1 MARKDR
7 KKEDFID
14 VEAEDVTQEPIE
26 ETTPPAEETQETA
39 AEEPKTEQE
48 KNTTNDDLNKAWKQV
63 EEIGKETWNSIQK
76 RTNVVMVRMDDNS
89 LEKIDTLVD
98 AKVCKSRSEAA
109 AYLISKGIAAQQ
121 ETFDQITELS
131 KQIND
136 LRGKMHDIAKDI

>member
-1 MARKDR
+1 MARNDR
-7 KKEDFID
+7 EEIID
-14 VEAEDVTQEPIE
+14 VEAEVVE
-26 ETTPPAEETQETA
+26 EVNEESAETPQQDSEEK
-39 AEEPKTEQE
+39 P
-48 KNTTNDDLNKAWKQV
+48 NTSDDINKAWKQV

-109 AYLISKGIAAQQ
+109 AYLISKGITSQG
-121 ETFDQITELS
+121 ETFDEITVLS

-136 LRGKMHDIAKDI
+136 LRGKMHDIAKNI